1 MAAATLESIIEKEF
15 AEVQKTRAELLA
27 KRAEIDEQ
35 LSALDLRIRAAEN
48 YRATLEGRFNATPT
62 RDRKPRAPST
72 RAPRGAREELKTKII
87 DVLKTRQEGLVSD
100 QINQALGATEQK
112 ERQQIANVL
121 SLMKKDGALQQEARR
136 GPYSLP
142 E

>member
-1 MAAATLESIIEKEF
+1 MKQTPETTFQEWRTQFSKQRED
-15 AEVQKTRAELLA
+15 LLA

-35 LSALDLRIRAAEN
+35 IAEIDKELHAIHA
-48 YRATLEGRFNATPT
+48 YEQAKAGRGFRPQTE
-62 RDRKPRAPST
+62 RKPRAPST
-72 RAPRGAREELKTKII
+72 RAPRGSREELKTKII
-87 DVLKTRQEGLVSD
+87 DVLKNHQEGLVSD

-112 ERQQIANVL
+112 EKQQIANVL
-121 SLMKKDGALQQEARR
+121 SLMKKDGMLHQEARR